1 MPAQKRSLPD
11 SLDEGDTSHHNL
23 FHSRHVKQQQQQHQD
38 QSQEHDADHHHE
50 EEEQEEE
57 EEGDGEEEEDDE
69 EEEEDEEVEE
79 GAHDNDDKETPQD
92 SDETP
97 SSGSEEKPEYS
108 PFLSHTPSLTCIA
121 LRLLSW
127 QHVNFAFS
135 VFFPLNL
142 KFCLMGC
149 YGFVYVELLEI
160 RKDVQCPICLAK
172 RAFTLFQFYMANDI
186 IKEIIGTDVVNL
198 VCVIFPNMVKGVTRY
213 TSFTAL
219 LRIIKKTRTVMEC
232 LHRFCRECIDKSM
245 RLGNNECPACRTHCA
260 SRRSLRDDPNYDALI
275 AALYPDIEKYEEEE
289 LEFRE
294 EEKNRNKQIQASI
307 AKVVQRQS
315 EALVKRRKDTPG
327 VFLTRSQRNQRIHS
341 RRQTQ
346 TIEGSEDNEEDN
358 DNNEK
363 DSSSA
368 DERSTE
374 HRQKRRKRWAR
385 VRPSQPSSS
394 MASPDGGNDSDM
406 DISRENRG
414 ISRQVSKHRKL
425 TWGRGGFRSHTRH
438 GSGGGSNSK
447 SSRSSRLSKFVDH
460 LRSLDEN
467 TNEFDIRLM
476 LVSLDHQNTP
486 SLPQP
491 YLCCRPTLSVEH
503 LYEYV
508 ARQTPFPVEGIEI
521 LAVKGCHSKN
531 RDKSADENSALIY
544 DDLSTLVIEPH
555 KDELEVLQEHETL
568 AGLRSKCISK
578 MGHLILA
585 YRRKEVS

>member
-11 SLDEGDTSHHNL
+11 SLDEGDTSQQNL
-23 FHSRHVKQQQQQHQD
+23 FHSRHAKQQQQQD
-38 QSQEHDADHHHE
+38 QSHQHDEDHHEDEQEEDE
-50 EEEQEEE
+50 EEAEEE
-57 EEGDGEEEEDDE
+57 EEDDDE
-69 EEEEDEEVEE
+69 EEEEVEE
-79 GAHDNDDKETPQD
+79 AAHHDNIDKGKPQD

-97 SSGSEEKPEYS
+97 SSDSEDKPE
-108 PFLSHTPSLTCIA
+108 
-121 LRLLSW
+121 
-127 QHVNFAFS
+127 
-135 VFFPLNL
+135 
-142 KFCLMGC
+142 
-149 YGFVYVELLEI
+149 FVYVELLEI
-160 RKDVQCPICLAK
+160 RKDVQCPICL
-172 RAFTLFQFYMANDI
+172 
-186 IKEIIGTDVVNL
+186 G
-198 VCVIFPNMVKGVTRY
+198 
-213 TSFTAL
+213 
-219 LRIIKKTRTVMEC
+219 IIKKTRTVMEC

-327 VFLTRSQRNQRIHS
+327 AFVTRSQRNQRNIHS

-346 TIEGSEDNEEDN
+346 AIEGSEDNEEEN

-374 HRQKRRKRWAR
+374 HRQRRRKRWAR

-394 MASPDGGNDSDM
+394 SMASPDGGCNDSDM

-414 ISRQVSKHRKL
+414 ISRQVSKHGKL

-467 TNEFDIRLM
+467 TDELDVHLM
-476 LVSLDHQNTP
+476 LVSLDRQSRP
-486 SLPQP
+486 SLQQPQ
-491 YLCCRPTLSVEH
+491 LCCRPTLSVKH

-508 ARQTPFPVEGIEI
+508 ARHTPLPVEGIEI
-521 LAVKGCHSKN
+521 LAVKGGCSTN

-544 DDLSTLVIEPH
+544 DELATLVIDPH
-555 KDELEVLQEHETL
+555 KEELESLQEHETL

-585 YRRKEVS
+585 YRRKEIS